1 MLQYRPAKQ
10 QSYGTDTQTMAPVLD
25 PAARREHRRR
35 NLQQSALLITGIGA
49 VVAVAAWLIW
59 GAAGVVVCFL
69 VIGVVTALAPR
80 VPPEVAMRLYR
91 AQRVAPSR
99 WSRSWAGGRSRCA
112 RAIAGP
118 ASGSE
123 AALGMITRG
132 GCARGS
138 FLRIERA

>member
-10 QSYGTDTQTMAPVLD
+10 QSYGTDTQTMAPFLD

-35 NLQQSALLITGIGA
+35 NLQQSALLIAGIGA

-69 VIGVVTALAPR
+69 VIGLVTAFAPR

-91 AQRVAPSR
+91 AQRVAPGR
-99 WSRSWAGGRSRCA
+99 GGQLGSLVDELA
-112 RAIAGP
+112 RRAELPAGP
-118 ASGSE
+118 SSTSCPA
-123 AALGMITRG
+123 
-132 GCARGS
+132 
-138 FLRIERA
+138 